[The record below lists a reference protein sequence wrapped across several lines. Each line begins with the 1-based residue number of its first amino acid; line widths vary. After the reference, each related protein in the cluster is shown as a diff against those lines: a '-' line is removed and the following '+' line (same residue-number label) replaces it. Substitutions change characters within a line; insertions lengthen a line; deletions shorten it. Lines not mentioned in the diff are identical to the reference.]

1 MTWATDIGEK
11 NKDDNVTPGPSE
23 WDQLLIAG
31 SPCPGI
37 VTVELSLSA
46 DIDKKKPKGVRKSQ
60 AVDRGAK
67 PAKARIT
74 IRLQPSELKIFADK
88 IVPLLFAKGKDAAQD
103 PLELSHPELE
113 LWGINLFIIED
124 LTSSPPEPG
133 GLKEIAFAA
142 MEYVAQPKAVKP
154 KGIRTVEDLA
164 ASVQANVVPAAQNL
178 VDKLFNAGRSL
189 L

>member
-11 NKDDNVTPGPSE
+11 NKDANVTPGPSE

-67 PAKARIT
+67 PAKARIK
-74 IRLQPSELKIFADK
+74 ILLQPSELKVFAEK
-88 IVPLLFAKGKDAAQD
+88 IVPLLFAKSKDSAQD

-113 LWGINLFIIED
+113 LWGISLFIIED
-124 LTSSPPEPG
+124 LTSSPPESG
-133 GLKEIAFAA
+133 GLKEITLEAL
-142 MEYVAQPKAVKP
+142 EYVAQPAPLKP
-154 KGIRTVEDLA
+154 KGIKTADDLVA
-164 ASVQANVVPAAQNL
+164 AIQQNVIPVATNL
-178 VDKLFNAGRSL
+178 VDKLFSSGRSL